1 MATTLMPVDPAA
13 SPQRTTRLLT
23 ISANLLPEEIVSA
36 RQGRRT
42 RIWVIV
48 FVLLVAAACGGWVA
62 YANNQKQLADRELTE
77 ATTQVLA
84 LQRDQR
90 EYADVVKVRSDTE
103 LLKKQLKSVMAR
115 DLDWGALLMLLR
127 TTGQPVDIEVTGV
140 NGKLT
145 TAGDAPEASSALPS
159 TSKSGSIGQVVVTG
173 TAPDKKAVAAY
184 VDLLAKQPTLANPY
198 VTNVASTEA
207 GNVTFSLTVDITQKA
222 LCGRFGQACK
232 PSGGK

>member
-1 MATTLMPVDPAA
+1 MATTLLPVDPAA
-13 SPQRTTRLLT
+13 SPQRATRLLT
-23 ISANLLPEEIVSA
+23 ISANLLPEEVVRA
-36 RQGRRT
+36 RQIGRI

-62 YANNQKQLADRELTE
+62 YANNRKQQADRELTE

-90 EYADVVKVRSDTE
+90 KYADVVKVRSDTE
-103 LLKKQLKSVMAR
+103 LLRKQLKSVMAK
-115 DLDWGALLMLLR
+115 DLDWGTLLTLLR
-127 TTGQPVDIEVTGV
+127 TTGEPEKITVTGV

-145 TAGDAPEASSALPS
+145 TASDAAEATGALPS
-159 TSKSGSIGQVVVTG
+159 TSKSGSIGQIVVTG
-173 TAPDKKAVAAY
+173 TGPDKKAVAAY
-184 VDLLAKQPTLANPY
+184 VDLLAQKPTLANPY
-198 VTNVASTEA
+198 VTNVAATEE

-222 LCGRFGQACK
+222 LCGRFGEPCK